1 MAYFDTDTTIDYLI
15 EVNSNEGMWYC
26 EELYI
31 YDATVTVVDGGSF
44 YMQGYDPMYSTPD
57 AYYYSYQSIYISN
70 GATLKAEYAEESN
83 LIYTDCPY
91 VAMSVYGAVDLKN
104 ANIYLGCDDSHY
116 HNSYATLPFTNR
128 LYVCG
133 SISMNGG
140 SLTVEPYFYYSEY
153 DEVRS
158 DETAV
163 MNFTN
168 VAVNAAISSAGTLC
182 ANKSTFSRKLSIHL
196 QSGDSLSEKLSGSG
210 NTFTQQELFCLN
222 GYGGD
227 FSDVWGFIGETE
239 AEKPFIAFS
248 VGSGLT
254 VQTSKPKAGLE
265 HVGYCYVGGD
275 KSAQVIINADSPLLI
290 GSQDINDGT
299 TLSAQFEKN
308 ADAIRAVTDSNIYW
322 VKYSGTIGLQNANI
336 DLSGADTGSISMYSD
351 SGFQVESGMLDFSDV
366 KVTLSGTSFLNVKNG
381 RLLTNVGVEAT
392 SGTQISLDSVEVE
405 GVIQI
410 SAGAHAEIV
419 DSVVSELHVSLLAGA
434 VTITGNDFSN
444 VIIKLLDV
452 NAGGKINLSGN
463 NWGTTD
469 RDVIIARLG
478 NYAGNV
484 YLGELEGEYTGTE
497 TFLVTNTNDAG
508 EGSLRHAVK
517 LASAYSGTRR
527 TEIAFDAA
535 LAGSSICLASD
546 LTVSS
551 ATSLVN
557 LKDNPVSITGGA
569 LIVESDI
576 KLNNMVIEAIVL
588 AQGVSVVGS
597 NNVLTGGGEV
607 LRVESPNVYLGLLEL
622 SVEKP
627 ETAYINIA
635 CGINNGVLG
644 LDMLGIPYV
653 VTQDTEILGSTQVDN
668 GEKLVLE
675 SGVKVDWVAG
685 DLTIAGELIID
696 NENLTNSVTCTDNHD
711 IKVLDGGKVEWE
723 NANVDL
729 HGGSLRLD
737 GVGCIVNQTGGTMK
751 GNVVL
756 HNKGGVYTA
765 MNAVITG
772 YVKSDTSNAT
782 DSVINL
788 TGCHVKGDVEAFF
801 ADANIQDSQ
810 VDGEVWASRGAV
822 VVKNSTLRGKISC
835 DWSQSSIAL
844 ENCLIDGWFDTT
856 YLNKI
861 SGTGNVLKGDKIAE
875 SHYSELSNL
884 TSLLSFVSEIEAENP
899 YVELSEP
906 LRIDSDVTMVSLS
919 SIGAAKLEYRV
930 DGWQDDL
937 DSYGYVYLYDC
948 PMSYIESGNTLTLGE
963 GVRLNIGG
971 GGGEVSI
978 MADSYS
984 VDVAVMDAV
993 LRAMVGKDGYVY
1005 FDTPYYNYFNF
1016 YCRNLLNGLVI
1027 NGNLEANYETVQN
1040 AIAATESHVRI
1051 SVGSMFDGY
1060 AAYDGTLHLKNAG
1073 ISLAGESSDV
1083 IVGTGSTAS
1092 MTGGCFAATEGWVNY
1107 GTTILDAVEVRNNVQ
1122 SSGNLTLTHTLHS
1135 ADVILEDGATAMI
1148 ENTMGIVS
1156 LILKGSVN
1164 VSSITQNDFS
1174 HTTIDLSSYV
1184 GSAIDLSGNYW
1195 GADVTSLEDIA
1206 SQIQGYSQS
1215 KVIISDWLASAPA
1228 RTDVVCVTNTNDS
1241 GEGSLRWAVEK
1252 AASLEGEE
1260 LSKVVFDEAI
1270 SGEIIELKS
1279 DLVIPEGVNVVF
1291 HRGVAIDL
1299 SEVEK
1304 LTVKGSITSE
1314 NGENAE
1320 AFTVSDPTA
1329 QGLVLIEGAAN
1340 LKNIVFGERVSVGVT
1355 GSITL
1360 DGCRITGSLFYAE
1373 GAQVKLNNM
1382 EISFPISGAG
1392 QASKF
1397 ELNECELCVSLG
1409 GFASLDGLKGSG
1421 NIIKTTEILS
1431 LGTETEAFT
1440 GTTDALNDLISEED
1454 IAASSYINIVR
1465 LGDCSLNTLQL
1476 PIGYKA
1482 YSDVVVDG
1490 MVTLD
1495 EGVRLSLIEGDLL
1508 IESGD
1513 ISAIWE
1519 GAGDGSNAAL
1529 CFDGDSQVITLTGG
1543 AELVMKNAGL
1553 YASDSLTLNV
1563 ESGSV
1568 RLNNSLMQVDGL
1580 AAVISAASSISIIRS
1595 SFAMDGSVS
1604 EMHIYGQG
1612 ELEDS
1617 NLSGLLIEVGA
1628 SENFKMTGC
1637 SGLVSLSFINTPAM
1651 TLIRDNDFST
1661 TSIDV
1666 SALGDAQIDLSGN
1679 YWGTTNKEE
1688 IIDRIIGY
1696 SEDKIIL
1703 DSWLGG
1709 VAGEEFKLEGVV
1721 GKTLLSAEST
1731 TLTLSF
1737 SQAVSMDSIS
1747 ADSLYMLSVCGERV
1761 DFTGFRQDG
1770 TRVIAEFAPLA
1781 SDGQYNIV
1789 VGNTIRSETGQLI
1802 SMQGENMQL
1811 LVTADVTPESVESI
1825 RLQDAS
1831 VIQYLDVLLNGEISP
1846 DTVDLDAIALTT
1858 PSGSTLSMKSW
1869 NMPTR
1874 RILRLYVDGITE
1886 IGEYQLILPSTLSDA
1901 AGNVVTD
1908 AGTEIT
1914 FVVQSADVAV
1924 EVSDAVYSA
1933 TTDGMC
1939 ELSVTVQNN
1948 GNLSIENGALE
1959 LWLTEDGKLTDSSLL
1974 LHTQTIEE
1982 LAADSIENIQVLLNF
1997 GKVSNLQEGEYT
2009 IVAKVSADERYS
2021 SFSHDNVG
2029 TVGSLSLTYPTA
2041 ADLSLNIFTDVETI
2055 QPGQTL
2061 TVRLTV
2067 SNEGNE
2073 NAGNVGHV
2081 IFGIIPEGGN
2091 VEDMLQ
2097 IHSLDV
2103 SAMSLNAGSSSG
2115 VDVQMIIPSDI
2126 LVSGNVQLVA
2136 KLDTD
2141 VYELPGTMENN
2152 TSLSGVVSL
2161 AKMLGITAS
2170 VESVLEGS
2178 STKVVYIIT
2187 RTGDCSEA
2195 LTINLDSKQIDRLGL
2210 PQTVTIAAGQRQARV
2225 QASVVNDTDFVG
2237 DVPTTITVHAEGYIS
2252 SSVDLTILEDEY
2264 PTISVALEP
2273 SDVTEGA
2280 DSTLRGTVSI
2290 NKVYANDVA
2299 VKLGSNYSGQI
2310 KAPSMVT
2317 IKAGETSA
2325 TFEAEVLDDE
2335 TAEIDKEVTIT
2346 AAATGFNSGS
2356 ASVVV
2361 RDDDIPQ
2368 VELILH
2374 TDIVSESDGY
2384 YAVNA
2389 TLVRSGGSTEA
2400 ITVRL
2405 QDVDGLG
2412 LILPPSIPI
2421 GAGETRVKFIIGVV
2435 DDSLAN
2441 GERTGKIR
2449 GSITIDDCGCDAS
2462 TSSGGG
2468 IFESVLT
2475 VQDNDSPT
2483 LSVSLSKT
2491 VLREG
2496 GQEMAILTITSN
2508 YVSDTDVVVSLED
2521 AGLLNLPASLVIPA
2535 GRSAISCEI
2544 SAKADGV
2551 TDGTQHTTIL
2561 AKAEGFISGRGYMQV
2576 TDMDIPDLVID
2587 SVSLDG
2593 YAIAGQKTTVMVTL
2607 RNQGYASSGSSV
2619 PVVLSLSDG
2628 TMLGLIHTEND
2639 LLAGDVVTLAAEI
2652 TMPEVSGQFFVSAEV
2667 DQSDSIDELI
2677 ETNNI
2682 KSSGII
2688 TIGSG
2693 YSVSAELVQDVL
2705 YSAGTLSITGVL
2717 TADASGLPI
2726 EGQLV
2731 NLYMYRNGILLKT
2744 LTVEATADGSFATDF
2759 QIPTGL
2765 GGEYSVKAGV
2775 FSDMSDTLDRAMVA
2789 ALHTTT
2795 DSKSLQWLLD
2805 VGDSQTGTV
2814 TITNSGA
2821 VDLHGVSLQV
2831 AGLPDNIT
2839 FRIEEKVVDLTVG
2852 ESAVFHYS
2860 VSGESLNVGSLFS
2873 SVLLSATSD
2882 EGTVLNINGYS
2893 YVKNAAA
2900 DLRISMQ
2907 ENVYIVNQDSV
2918 RYLEMTVTNYGG
2930 GDSGNV
2936 HVTLPTGADWLSL
2949 YSGATIENLASG
2961 ESATVV
2967 LKVDATASVVN
2978 LNAPQTCPIVI
2989 NADNADGKKL
2999 SFDVTFV
3006 DTEMASL
3013 QVNVYDSFSLQGGSG
3028 ASGMSGA
3035 RASLFNAYTRELVD
3049 IVYADENG
3057 NVNFGELNGGK
3068 YYMYI
3073 DADGCYRYKANIS
3086 LEPGEVKTLD
3096 AWMTNS
3102 TVEYTFT
3109 VKEKDIEEKYTL
3121 EQEVTYNTNV
3131 PDAVIVFD
3139 QEYIA
3144 LPDLEFGNTYYVSF
3158 SVSNYGLTSALDFLV
3173 DLPELEHVSFTLLN
3187 PIDELPALTSQEFW
3201 LEVVVDD
3208 APQEKGA
3215 YSNSDFV
3222 CVDALVDVRRRVCN
3236 RKTGEWEYVSTGIKT
3251 TREICFIK
3259 DTDSSSPG
3267 SVSPDKVHTNTPDI
3281 PNWEQIISREP
3292 ARGVSGPLISFVSE
3306 SESCVKSCLVQV
3318 KEFLDENLTV
3328 SGILK
3333 DKAID
3338 LVKDIALKN
3347 PIVLGTWLAGKAIWN
3362 MGASLLGKNV
3372 DWIEVALDIGSD
3384 LPVVGTLFEWAGKV
3398 YELWNIAEQCNIELE
3413 APELATRIEN
3423 LKQQSMQMATSLMN
3437 IINSMVFSVSGI
3449 GSILRLSERLFE
3461 KLFGR
3466 DFSFAPEALSLELIK
3481 KVFNEAINFGTAF
3494 GNFTTNISAIIDQL
3508 EENSN
3513 SKGAVIDVEA
3523 VVEEIQVQRI
3533 SEEQR
3538 LALHSMEFATSFD
3551 EGELDAIIDRWNRTI
3566 DYLDRGITSVEQLEE
3581 GENADFFTHDY
3592 IETLMK
3598 SSIEDNELMLSGD
3611 KDAFFSEV
3619 EESYQSMVDEI
3630 NVLNA
3635 GVCASVQLK
3644 FTQTAAMTR
3653 EAFEGLFTLT
3663 NGGLQGD
3670 LTDLRFRVFV
3680 TDMNG
3685 VDVTEHFSISYYGI
3699 EGFDSIVAGDGGIT
3713 DAVLKANG
3721 AGEITIQYIPDRYL
3735 AAEASQQYYFGAEL
3749 SYVEADTGK
3758 LREIAMAP
3766 VTMTINPSPSLEL
3779 HYFLTEAVYSDDPHT
3794 LAEVEATQKG
3804 EVGLL
3809 VKNKG
3814 NGIAKNFTLSDLE
3827 AEFES
3832 NEKGLAL
3839 ELSML
3844 GSSLNGGDL
3853 QQTGMSLNFG
3863 NLEGGSSSTAVWYF
3877 TTNLHGRFTDYSAT
3891 YTRIDSLGDEA
3902 FVISGTDTDV
3912 SLIES
3917 VTPHFL
3923 VRSFQA
3929 DGDTKTDFL
3938 VNDEADAAGAAD
3950 GIFFGDGSYAAVN
3963 AVLAAGSSCG
3973 ELGGGSNT
3981 ITLNMFVEEGWN
3993 YFRINDPGKGSY
4005 RIESIRVG
4013 EMNIAAD
4020 MIWQTDRVF
4029 AFDGSP
4035 TYVDR
4040 LHWVAEFAQ
4049 SGYVDF
4055 TVTYSSV
4062 DVDAPKVESISGVK
4076 DKAILRE
4083 SVDSLLIT
4091 FNEAVNIET
4100 FSLSNISLKLQNEAV
4115 HLDGLTWE
4123 WRDDNKSLRITN
4135 LSKFT
4140 QNDGLYVLQVLNHN
4154 VEDAYGNAGDGA
4166 GRQLMW
4172 TKATSKVAIK
4182 LVDGYSNRKM
4192 NKRVD
4197 SLLVTFTTSVAE
4209 FGIDAISIM
4218 HTAVDG
4224 TQTKVDDLSGL
4235 TIRALNEARTQFA
4248 IEGVDSIQNSG
4259 DGNYS
4264 MTISC
4269 EKVKDFSGNL
4279 GAGFLPAD
4287 WSLYEALPVVKSHS
4301 FIESEIV
4308 LQVIDTLELHFSH
4321 AIGKLDMSKVSLHCN
4336 GEAYVCENL
4345 GYTIDSNDAS
4355 KVIITGMSKA
4365 SPVGKAALVNDGK
4378 WQVAVDLS
4386 GVEDV
4391 YGNIGTGVYQT
4402 EWVVDTTAPDSL
4414 VRLSLNGKD
4423 TLAVAERE
4431 TTIGVALPEPG
4442 LQVSIYDK
4450 GATEQGLGTLL
4461 WSGLVEGSALEERV
4475 ELLNVGARVLS
4486 IVTTDAAGNT
4496 TTNTYDVLVDTVVLT
4511 ASMNLEDSYKTLP
4524 NSVLITFSAPA
4535 SDLPLSALSLSV
4547 DGEKF
4552 SLEGVNLTK
4561 QSDTQW
4567 VLSGLATLSDI
4578 IGNYA
4583 LSVDMSTVTKLASG
4597 LQGQG
4602 IYTQS
4607 FAYDPISEV
4616 RVANCEI
4623 TAEEQ
4628 SLTRLSI
4635 SFTTD
4640 INYEELLGADLL
4652 REAVRLVNQADGS
4665 ITELVASG
4673 FSYAEHTLT
4682 WSGDLALDGGRYAVV
4697 LDPTILT
4704 AANGSPLVGNNGASV
4719 NSLTSFRGDMAM
4731 LGVSGESY
4739 SAPYATDWNNDGYVD
4754 LLIGEKVGNEGKVR
4768 LYLNDGKNR
4777 FVNYSYVQ
4785 SNGGDLSVFASGCQG
4800 VVVAMQD
4807 LTGDGVADLVAGL
4820 SDGAVYYYTGC
4831 SDGTFGTA
4839 TQLMDASV
4847 AGSRAYPTF
4856 HDWNGDGVSDLVV
4869 GTGSGHVKVAMGVRN
4884 TSSGALSFS
4893 IPVSIAEIEV
4903 PGRAAPAFADVNGD
4917 GVSDMIVGAGDGS
4930 LSLYY
4935 GTDSGF
4941 SKVSSWKL
4949 ADISW
4954 ERSRVSLTDLNGD
4967 NTLDLIV
4974 GGSTGAVYVVYG
4986 SKLNGSWSKAFE
4998 VKAGELSIKTTSVD
5012 HIGKSATFSWTV
5024 WNPTPEATYVVE
5036 IADNA
5041 GFSDAT
5047 VYEVTDLTLTLN
5059 NLAEGSIY
5067 WRVSVKGGAKPAVL
5081 GTMFTVDTVAPVAPM
5096 GLEAI
5101 QQDGKV
5107 TFRWN
5112 AVTDASSVK
5121 YELRMSRSADF
5132 ASATVIIVEEPTA
5145 TMSGLAAGDW
5155 FWQVRAVDASDNVG
5169 AWSTAEKGFTIE
5181 DVIIPDTP
5189 DNVYHAQNLVVSEDG
5204 DLVSGYWDA
5213 DKTGQSDSLLCW
5225 AASASNMLAWW
5236 QNRYDLQNFTSQDV
5250 PATAD
5255 AIFNAFT
5262 ANWNNAS
5269 GRETY
5274 GLIWWVSG
5282 KTEDAAYHEF
5292 YSKNYTGG
5300 TDVGEYYAVHYDEI
5314 STDLLVKEVSLTG
5327 TSAEQI
5333 ATDWASV
5340 YESGGIMSVGVY
5352 RTMGSTSLSGG
5363 HTLTLWSFS
5372 TDASGRLCSMTVTDS
5387 DDKADALLTLNLAYN
5402 VTQGYYQINQ
5412 VDSALHGYLL
5422 GDYSSLGAFHATDSD
5437 NNNVSDA
5444 SEIVLESTGGD
5455 DSLAEAV
5462 VSDWVGSGDTQ
5473 DYYSIKATG
5482 AGSYAVSINAAD
5494 IDGTLLLSV
5503 GTMNAAGEFVVE
5515 QDLLINPNSAIHAL
5529 GGVSLQAGEQYYICV
5544 QTQDTTAETEYE
5556 LRVLGDVVDKAY
5568 ITANN
5573 SVAKATKLQ
5582 ESSGSSAAIASWVG
5596 TGDAQDYYRF
5606 EMAADGRLS
5615 INLSGL
5621 EQNAKV
5627 RVYQE
5632 REGGE
5637 LSQKLS
5643 TTAKAASGLDRTLSL
5658 TSGVYY
5664 IEIASY
5670 DMGAGL
5676 YNSTY
5681 ALELEKEEAGVRKG
5695 YTIANA

>member
-1 MAYFDTDTTIDYLI
+1 MAYFDIDTTIDYLV
-15 EVNSNEGMWYC
+15 EVFSNDGMGYC
-26 EELYI
+26 DQLYI
-31 YDATVTVVDGGSF
+31 YDATVTVIDGGSF
-44 YMQGYDPMYSTPD
+44 HMQGYDPSYSTPD
-57 AYYYSYQSIYISN
+57 TYYYAYQSIYVSTD
-70 GATLKAEYAEESN
+70 ATLKSEYTEEAN
-83 LIYTDCPY
+83 LIYSDCPY
-91 VAMSVYGAVDLKN
+91 VAMSIDGTVDLKN
-104 ANIYLGCDDSHY
+104 AKIYLGGDDSHY
-116 HNSYATLPFTNR
+116 HDSYSSPYFTSR
-128 LYVCG
+128 IYVSG
-133 SISMNGG
+133 SFSMNGG

-153 DEVRS
+153 DEVRCAE
-158 DETAV
+158 DAV
-163 MNFTN
+163 MTFTN
-168 VAVNAAISSAGTLC
+168 VDVDAAISSAGVLC
-182 ANKSTFSRKLSIHL
+182 ANRSTFSRKLTIQL
-196 QSGDSLSEKLSGSG
+196 DSGDSLSEKLLGSG
-210 NTFTQQELFCLN
+210 NTFTQQELFYLD

-239 AEKPFIAFS
+239 AENSFIAFS
-248 VGSGLT
+248 VGTGKT
-254 VQTSKPKAGLE
+254 VQIGKPKAGLE

-275 KSAQVIINADSPLLI
+275 KSAQVIINEGTPLLI
-290 GSQDINDGT
+290 GAQNINDGT
-299 TLSAQFEKN
+299 TLSAHFEKN
-308 ADAIRAVTDSNIYW
+308 ADAIRAVADSNISW
-322 VKYSGTIGLQNANI
+322 VKYGGTISLQNANI
-336 DLSGADTGSISMYSD
+336 DLSEAGTGSISMYSD
-351 SGFQVESGMLDFSDV
+351 SGFQVESGTLDFSET
-366 KVTLSGTSFLNVKNG
+366 KLTLRGTSFLNMKNG
-381 RLLTNVGVEAT
+381 RLLTNAEVEAT
-392 SGTQISLDSVEVE
+392 SGTKISLDSVDVD
-405 GVIQI
+405 GLIKI

-419 DSVVSELHVSLLAGA
+419 DSVISELQISLLAGD
-434 VTITGNDFSN
+434 VTISGNDFSN
-444 VIIKLLDV
+444 ATIKLLDA

-469 RDVIIARLG
+469 REVIIARLG
-478 NYAGNV
+478 DYADNI

-508 EGSLRHAVK
+508 EGSLRCALE
-517 LASAYSGTRR
+517 LAAAYSGTRR
-527 TEIAFDAA
+527 TEIVFDSA
-535 LAGSSICLASD
+535 LAGSSIHLASD
-546 LTVSS
+546 LTISS
-551 ATSLVN
+551 TTGIVN
-557 LKDNPVSITGGA
+557 LKDNPVSIIGGA

-576 KLNNMVIEAIVL
+576 KLNNMALEALVL
-588 AQGVSVVGS
+588 AQGVSVEGS

-607 LRVESPNVYLGLLEL
+607 LRVESPNVYLGMLEL
-622 SVEKP
+622 SVEQP
-627 ETAYINIA
+627 DTAYINID
-635 CGINNGVLG
+635 CSINNGVLG

-653 VTQDTEILGSTQVDN
+653 VTQDTEILGSTQVDK

-685 DLTIAGELIID
+685 DLTIAGELIIE
-696 NENLTNSVTCTDNHD
+696 NENLTDSVTCADNHD

-729 HGGSLRLD
+729 HGGVLRLN

-756 HNKGGVYTA
+756 HNKSGVYTA
-765 MNAVITG
+765 TNAVITG
-772 YVKSDTSNAT
+772 YVKSDTSNAA

-788 TGCHVKGDVEAFF
+788 TGCHVKGDVEAYY

-810 VDGEVWASRGAV
+810 VDGEVWASRGDV

-930 DGWQDDL
+930 DGWKDDL
-937 DSYGYVYLYDC
+937 DSYGYVYFYDY

-971 GGGEVSI
+971 GGGEVNI
-978 MADSYS
+978 MVDAS
-984 VDVAVMDAV
+984 VDASFMDAM
-993 LRAMVGKDGYVY
+993 LKTMVGEDGYVY
-1005 FDTPYYNYFNF
+1005 ADSPYYTYFNF
-1016 YCRNLLNGLVI
+1016 FCSNLLNGLVI
-1027 NGNLEANYETVQN
+1027 NGNLEADYETVQN
-1040 AIAATESHVRI
+1040 AITAKESHVRI
-1051 SVGSMFDGY
+1051 AVGCVNEGS
-1060 AAYDGTLHLKNAG
+1060 LQLKNAG
-1073 ISLAGESSDV
+1073 INLAGESSDV

-1092 MTGGCFAATEGWVNY
+1092 MTGGTFAATEGWVNY
-1107 GTTILDAVEVRNNVQ
+1107 GTTILDAVEVRNNVR
-1122 SSGNLTLTHTLHS
+1122 SSGDLTLTHTLHS
-1135 ADVILEDGATAMI
+1135 ADVLLEDGSTATI
-1148 ENTMGIVS
+1148 ENTMGIGS
-1156 LILKGSVN
+1156 LVLKDEVQ
-1164 VSSITQNDFS
+1164 VSSITENDFS
-1174 HTTIDLSSYV
+1174 HTTIDLSSYS

-1195 GADVTSLEDIA
+1195 GADVTTLEDITA
-1206 SQIQGYSQS
+1206 RILGYSAS
-1215 KVIISDWLASAPA
+1215 KVIISDWLASAPE
-1228 RTDVVCVTNTNDS
+1228 RTDVVNVTNTNDS

-1252 AASLEGEE
+1252 AASFDGEV
-1260 LSKVVFDEAI
+1260 LPKVVFDEAI
-1270 SGEIIELKS
+1270 SDEVIELKS

-1304 LTVKGSITSE
+1304 LTVKGSITAE
-1314 NGENAE
+1314 NGENVKI
-1320 AFTVSDPTA
+1320 FTVNDSSA

-1340 LKNIVFGERVSVGVT
+1340 LKNIVFGERVSVGVA
-1355 GSITL
+1355 GSMAL
-1360 DGCRITGSLFYAE
+1360 DGCGIAGSLFCAD
-1373 GAQVKLNNM
+1373 GAQVELNNM
-1382 EISFPISGAG
+1382 EINFPISNAG
-1392 QASKF
+1392 QASQF
-1397 ELNECELCVSLG
+1397 EMNDCDLYASLG
-1409 GFASLDGLKGSG
+1409 EFTSLEGLNGSG
-1421 NIIKTTEILS
+1421 NSVRETEILS

-1440 GTTDALNDLISEED
+1440 GTTDVLNELFAEEASPT
-1454 IAASSYINIVR
+1454 AAYVTILR
-1465 LGDCSLNTLQL
+1465 LGDCTLNALQL
-1476 PIGYKA
+1476 PISYRANSGA
-1482 YSDVVVDG
+1482 VVDG
-1490 MVTLD
+1490 KVSLD
-1495 EGVRLSLIEGDLL
+1495 AGVCVSLIEGDLL
-1508 IESGD
+1508 VESGG
-1513 ISAIWE
+1513 ISASWE
-1519 GAGDGSNAAL
+1519 GAGESTNDAL
-1529 CFDGDSQVITLTGG
+1529 RFEGDSQVITLSGES
-1543 AELVMKNAGL
+1543 ELVLKNAGL
-1553 YASDSLTLNV
+1553 CALNSLALNV

-1568 RLNNSLMQVDGL
+1568 LLNHSLLSIDGL
-1580 AAVISAASSISIIRS
+1580 AAVVSADSSISIIGS
-1595 SFAMDGSVS
+1595 EFAGTGLARKIS
-1604 EMHIYGQG
+1604 ILGQA

-1617 NLSGLLIEVGA
+1617 NLLGVQIEVGA
-1628 SENFKMTGC
+1628 SENFKMAGC
-1637 SGLVSLSFINTPAM
+1637 SGLVSLSFADTPVM
-1651 TLIRDNDFST
+1651 TVIRDNDFST

-1666 SALGDAQIDLSGN
+1666 SALGNAQIDLSGN
-1679 YWGTTNKEE
+1679 YWGTTDKQE
-1688 IIDRIIGY
+1688 IIDKIIGY
-1696 SEDKIIL
+1696 SEEKVIL

-1709 VAGEEFKLEGVV
+1709 AAGEEFKLEGVV
-1721 GKTLLSAEST
+1721 GKTLLSADST
-1731 TLTLSF
+1731 TLTLNF
-1737 SQAVSMDSIS
+1737 SHAVEMESIS
-1747 ADSLYMLSVCGERV
+1747 TDSLYMLSVSGERV
-1761 DFTGFRQDG
+1761 DFTGFRLDG
-1770 TRVIAEFAPLA
+1770 TLLIAEFAPLA
-1781 SDGQYNIV
+1781 NDGQYNIV
-1789 VGNTIRSETGQLI
+1789 VCNTIRSEAGQKI
-1802 SMQGENMQL
+1802 SMQGENTL
-1811 LVTADVTPESVESI
+1811 LPVTADVTPESVESI
-1825 RLQDAS
+1825 RLHDAS

-1846 DTVDLDAIALTT
+1846 DTVDLDEISLTT
-1858 PSGSTLSMKSW
+1858 PSGSTLSVKSW

-1886 IGEYQLILPSTLSDA
+1886 IGEYQLALPSSLADA

-1908 AGTEIT
+1908 AGAEIA

-1924 EVSDAVYSA
+1924 VVSDAVYSA
-1933 TTDGMC
+1933 TTDGSC
-1939 ELSVTVQNN
+1939 EVSVTVQNN
-1948 GNLSIENGALE
+1948 GNLGMEKGVLE
-1959 LWLTEDGKLTDSSLL
+1959 LWLTKDGKLTERSLL
-1974 LHTQTIEE
+1974 LYTQTIDE
-1982 LAADSIENIQVLLNF
+1982 LAANAVENLQVLLNL
-1997 GKVSNLQEGEYT
+1997 GKVSDLQEGEYT
-2009 IVAKVSADERYS
+2009 IVAKVSADEKYS
-2021 SFSHDNVG
+2021 SLVQDNVA
-2029 TVGSLSLTYPTA
+2029 TVGSLALTYPTA
-2041 ADLSLNIFTDVETI
+2041 ADLSLKISTDAETI

-2061 TVRLTV
+2061 TVRLTL

-2073 NAGNVGHV
+2073 NAGNVGTV
-2081 IFGIIPEGGN
+2081 ILGIIPEGGN
-2091 VEDMLQ
+2091 ADDMLQ
-2097 IHSLDV
+2097 IHSMDI
-2103 SAMSLNAGSSSG
+2103 STLNLVAGFSMG
-2115 VDVQMIIPSDI
+2115 VDVQMTIPSDI
-2126 LVSGNVQLVA
+2126 SVSGNVQLVA

-2141 VYELPGTMENN
+2141 VYELPGTTENN
-2152 TSLSGVVSL
+2152 TALSEVISL
-2161 AKMLGITAS
+2161 AKSLGITAS
-2170 VESVLEGS
+2170 VESVAEGS
-2178 STKVVYIIT
+2178 STKVVYVIT

-2195 LTINLDSKQIDRLGL
+2195 LTINLDSDQMERLGL
-2210 PQTVTIAAGQRQARV
+2210 PQTVTIAAGQRQTRV
-2225 QASVVNDTDFVG
+2225 QAAVVDDADFAGDT
-2237 DVPTTITVHAEGYIS
+2237 PTTITASAGGYIS
-2252 SSVDLTILEDEY
+2252 SSVDLTILEDEQ

-2273 SDVTEGA
+2273 TEVTEGK

-2290 NKVYANDVA
+2290 NTVYATDVE
-2299 VKLGSNYSGQI
+2299 VKLGSNFSGQI
-2310 KAPSMVT
+2310 KAPATVT
-2317 IKAGETSA
+2317 IKAGETAAS
-2325 TFEAEVLDDE
+2325 FEAEVLNDE

-2346 AAATGFNSGS
+2346 AAATGFNSGA

-2412 LILPPSIPI
+2412 LILPPSIPM

-2449 GSITIDDCGCDAS
+2449 GTITIDDCGCDAS

-2468 IFESVLT
+2468 IFESTLT

-2496 GQEMAILTITSN
+2496 GQEMATLTITSN

-2521 AGLLNLPASLVIPA
+2521 AGLLNLPASLIIPA
-2535 GRSAISCEI
+2535 GSSSITCEI

-2551 TDGTQHTTIL
+2551 TDGTQYTTIT

-2576 TDMDIPDLVID
+2576 TDMDMPDLVID
-2587 SVSLDG
+2587 SVSLDEH
-2593 YAIAGQKTTVMVTL
+2593 AIAGQKTTVTVTL

-2628 TMLGLIHTEND
+2628 TILGLIHTESA
-2639 LLAGDVVTLAAEI
+2639 LQAGDVVTLTAEI
-2652 TMPEVSGQFFVSAEV
+2652 TLPEVSGQFFVSAEV

-2682 KSSGII
+2682 KSSGIVS
-2688 TIGSG
+2688 IGSG
-2693 YSVSAELVQDVL
+2693 YSVSAEWVQDVL
-2705 YSAGTLSITGVL
+2705 YSAGALDITGVL
-2717 TADASGLPI
+2717 SAEADGLPI

-2731 NLYMYRNGILLKT
+2731 NLYIYRNGILLKT
-2744 LTVEATADGSFATDF
+2744 LTTESAADGSFATDF
-2759 QIPTGL
+2759 QIPAGL
-2765 GGEYSVKAGV
+2765 GGVYSVKAGV
-2775 FSDMSDTLDRAMVA
+2775 YSDMSDTLDSAKVA
-2789 ALHTTT
+2789 ALSTTT

-2821 VDLHGVSLQV
+2821 VDLHGVNLQV
-2831 AGLPDNIT
+2831 AGLPDNIS
-2839 FRIEEKVVDLTVG
+2839 FLIDEKAVDLAVG
-2852 ESAVFHYS
+2852 ESAVFHYT
-2860 VSGESLNVGSLFS
+2860 VSGESLNVGSQFS
-2873 SVLLSATSD
+2873 GVFLSASSD
-2882 EGTVLNINGYS
+2882 EGTCLNINGYS
-2893 YVKNAAA
+2893 YVKNADA
-2900 DLRISMQ
+2900 DLRLSMQ
-2907 ENVYIVNQDSV
+2907 ESAYTVNQDSV

-2930 GDSGNV
+2930 GDSGKV
-2936 HVTLPTGADWLSL
+2936 HITLPTGAEWLSL

-2967 LKVDATASVVN
+2967 LKVDATASEVA

-3013 QVNVYDSFSLQGGSG
+3013 QVNVYDSFSLQGSG
-3028 ASGMSGA
+3028 VAGMSGA

-3049 IVYADENG
+3049 VVYADENG

-3086 LEPGEVKTLD
+3086 LEPGEAKTLD

-3173 DLPELEHVSFTLLN
+3173 DLPELEHVTFTLLN

-3215 YSNSDFV
+3215 YSIGNFV

-3251 TREICFIK
+3251 TKEYCFIK

-3267 SVSPDKVHTNTPDI
+3267 SISPDRVVHTNTPDI
-3281 PNWEQIISREP
+3281 PNWEHIISREP
-3292 ARGVSGPLISFVSE
+3292 AGCVCGPYISFVSE
-3306 SESCVKSCLVQV
+3306 AEACVKSCLVQV
-3318 KEFLDENLTV
+3318 QEFIDDNLTF
-3328 SGILK
+3328 SGILYN
-3333 DKAID
+3333 KALD
-3338 LVKDIALKN
+3338 LVKDVAFKN
-3347 PIVLGTWLAGKAIWN
+3347 PLVLGTWLAGKAIWN
-3362 MGASLLGKNV
+3362 MGADMLGKNV
-3372 DWIEVALDIGSD
+3372 DWIEVSLDMGSD
-3384 LPVVGTLFEWAGKV
+3384 LPVIGTVFEWAGKI
-3398 YELWNIAEQCNIELE
+3398 YELWQIAEQCNVELE
-3413 APELATRIEN
+3413 APALAARIEN
-3423 LKQQSMQMATSLMN
+3423 LKKQSLQMASSLMN
-3437 IINSMVFSVSGI
+3437 IINSIVFSVTGI
-3449 GSILRLSERLFE
+3449 GSILRLSERMFE
-3461 KLFGR
+3461 KFFGR

-3481 KVFNEAINFGTAF
+3481 KVFQEAINFGTAF

-3508 EENSN
+3508 EENT
-3513 SKGAVIDVEA
+3513 KGAVIDVEA
-3523 VVEEIQVQRI
+3523 VVEEVQVQRI

-3538 LALHSMEFATSFD
+3538 LALHSMEFATTFE

-3566 DYLDRGITSVEQLEE
+3566 DYLDRGITSADQLEA
-3581 GENADFFTHDY
+3581 GENTDFFTHDY
-3592 IETLMK
+3592 MESLMK
-3598 SSIEDNELMLSGD
+3598 SAIADNELMLSGD
-3611 KDAFFSEV
+3611 KDAFFAEV

-3670 LTDLRFRVFV
+3670 LTNLSFRVFV

-3685 VDVTEHFSISYYGI
+3685 VDVTEHFAISYYGI
-3699 EGFDSIVAGDGGIT
+3699 EGFESVVAGEGGIT
-3713 DAVLKANG
+3713 GAVLKANG

-3758 LREIAMAP
+3758 LREIGMAP

-3779 HYFLTEAVYSDDPHT
+3779 HYFLTESVYSDDPHT
-3794 LAEVEATQKG
+3794 LAEVEAAQKG

-3809 VKNKG
+3809 VKNNG
-3814 NGIAKNFTLSDLE
+3814 NGVAKNFTLSDLE
-3827 AEFES
+3827 AEFEA

-3877 TTNLHGRFTDYSAT
+3877 TTNLHGRFTDYTAT

-3917 VTPHFL
+3917 ITPHFL

-3963 AVLAAGSSCG
+3963 AVLAVSSTSG

-3981 ITLNMFVEEGWN
+3981 ITLTMFVEEGWN
-3993 YFRINDPGKGSY
+3993 YFRINDPGQGNY
-4005 RIESIRVG
+4005 RIESISVG

-4049 SGYVDF
+4049 AGYVDF

-4062 DVDAPKVESISGVK
+4062 DVDAPTVESISGVE

-4083 SVDSLLIT
+4083 AVDSLLVT
-4091 FNEAVNIET
+4091 FNEEVNTET
-4100 FSLSNISLKLQNEAV
+4100 FNLSNISLKLQNEAV

-4123 WRDDNKSLRITN
+4123 WSDDNKSLRITN
-4135 LSKFT
+4135 LSKYT

-4154 VEDAYGNAGDGA
+4154 VEDSYGNAGDGA

-4172 TKATSKVAIK
+4172 TKATSKVALK
-4182 LVDGYSNRKM
+4182 MVDGYTDRKL

-4197 SLLVTFTTSVAE
+4197 TLLVTFTASIAE
-4209 FGIDAISIM
+4209 FGTDAISIT
-4218 HTAVDG
+4218 HTAADG
-4224 TQTKVDDLSGL
+4224 TKTEVDDLSGL
-4235 TIRALNEARTQFA
+4235 TIRVVDDARTQFA
-4248 IEGVDSIQNSG
+4248 IEGLDSIQNSG

-4264 MTISC
+4264 ITISS
-4269 EKVKDFSGNL
+4269 EKVKDTSGNF
-4279 GAGFLPAD
+4279 GTGFLPAD
-4287 WSLYEALPVVKSHS
+4287 WSLHEALPVVKSHT
-4301 FIESEIV
+4301 FLESEIV
-4308 LQVIDTLELHFSH
+4308 LQAIDTIELHFSH
-4321 AIGKLDMSKVSLHCN
+4321 AIGKMDLSKVSLYCN
-4336 GEAYVCENL
+4336 GEAYVCDSL
-4345 GYTIDSNDAS
+4345 DYTIDSNDTS
-4355 KVIITGMSKA
+4355 KVIISGMSQA

-4378 WQVAVDLS
+4378 WQVSVDLS
-4386 GVEDV
+4386 GVEDA
-4391 YGNIGTGVYQT
+4391 YGNVGSGVYHT
-4402 EWVVDTTAPDSL
+4402 DWLVDTTAPDAI
-4414 VRLSLNGKD
+4414 VRLTLNGKD
-4423 TLAVAERE
+4423 TLAVADRKITVGAE
-4431 TTIGVALPEPG
+4431 LPETG
-4442 LQVSIYDK
+4442 LLVSVYDK

-4461 WSGLVEGSALEERV
+4461 WSGPVEESVLEEQV
-4475 ELLNVGARVLS
+4475 DLLNVGARVLT
-4486 IVTTDAAGNT
+4486 IVTTDTAGNT

-4511 ASMNLEDSYKTLP
+4511 ATMNLEDSYKTLP
-4524 NSVLITFSAPA
+4524 DSVLITFSAPA

-4547 DGEKF
+4547 DGETL
-4552 SLEGVNLTK
+4552 SLEGASLTK
-4561 QSDTQW
+4561 RSDSQW
-4567 VLSGLATLSDI
+4567 ELSGLAALSDA
-4578 IGNYA
+4578 IGTYV
-4583 LSVDMSTVTKLASG
+4583 LSVDMSAISKLSSG

-4602 IYTQS
+4602 IYSQS

-4623 TAEEQ
+4623 ASESQ

-4635 SFTTD
+4635 SFTAD
-4640 INYEELLGADLL
+4640 INYEALLGSGLL
-4652 REAVRLVNQADGS
+4652 RDAVRLVNQADGS
-4665 ITELVASG
+4665 ITELEASG
-4673 FSYAEHTLT
+4673 FNYAERTLT

-4697 LDPTILT
+4697 LDPTLLT
-4704 AANGSPLVGNNGASV
+4704 ATNGSPLVGNSGASV
-4719 NSLTSFRGDMAM
+4719 NSLTSYRGDMTM
-4731 LGVSGESY
+4731 LGVAGESY

-4754 LLIGEKVGNEGKVR
+4754 LIIGEKVGNEGKVR

-4777 FVNYSYVQ
+4777 FVDYSYVQ
-4785 SNGGDLSVFASGCQG
+4785 SNGGDLSVSASGCQG
-4800 VVVAMQD
+4800 IVVAMQD
-4807 LTGDGVADLVAGL
+4807 LTGDGIADLVAGL
-4820 SDGAVYYYTGC
+4820 SDGSVYYYTGR
-4831 SDGTFGTA
+4831 SDGTLGAA
-4839 TQLMDASV
+4839 TELMDASI

-4869 GTGSGHVKVAMGVRN
+4869 GTGSGHVKVVMGVRN
-4884 TSSGALSFS
+4884 ASTGALTFS
-4893 IPVSIAEIEV
+4893 TPVSIAEIEV

-4930 LSLYY
+4930 LTLYY
-4935 GTDSGF
+4935 GTDNGF
-4941 SKVSSWKL
+4941 CKVSSWKL
-4949 ADISW
+4949 EDVSW
-4954 ERSRVSLTDLNGD
+4954 ERTRVSLADLNGD
-4967 NTLDLIV
+4967 STLDLIV
-4974 GGSTGAVYVVYG
+4974 GGSTGAVYAVYG
-4986 SKLNGSWSKAFE
+4986 SKLDGSWSKAFE
-4998 VKAGELSIKTTSVD
+4998 VKAGELSIKTTSVE
-5012 HIGKSATFSWTV
+5012 HTGKTAILSWTV
-5024 WNPTPEATYVVE
+5024 RNETPEAIYVVE
-5036 IADNA
+5036 IANNA
-5041 GFSDAT
+5041 GFADAS
-5047 VYEVTDLTLTLN
+5047 VYEVTERTLTLN
-5059 NLAEGSIY
+5059 NLAEGTTY
-5067 WRVSVKGGAKPAVL
+5067 WRVSVKGASNPAVE
-5081 GTMFTVDTVAPVAPM
+5081 GTMFTVDTVAPLAPI

-5101 QQDGKV
+5101 LQDGKV
-5107 TFRWN
+5107 TFRWA
-5112 AVTDASSVK
+5112 AVTDTGSVK
-5121 YELRMSRSADF
+5121 YELRVSHSEDFSSA
-5132 ASATVIIVEEPTA
+5132 SVISVDEPTA
-5145 TMSGLAAGDW
+5145 SMTGLAVGDW
-5155 FWQVRAVDASDNVG
+5155 FWQVRAVDASGNVG
-5169 AWSTAEKGFTIE
+5169 AWTTAEKSFSIE
-5181 DVIIPDTP
+5181 DVVTPDTP
-5189 DNVYHAQNLVVSEDG
+5189 DNVYHAQGLVVSEDG
-5204 DLVSGYWDA
+5204 ELMSGYWDA
-5213 DKTGQSDSLLCW
+5213 DKTGQGDSLLCW

-5236 QNRYDLQNFTSQDV
+5236 QNRYELQNFTSQDA

-5255 AIFNAFT
+5255 SIFHTFT
-5262 ANWNNAS
+5262 SNWNNAS
-5269 GRETY
+5269 GREKY

-5282 KTEDAAYHEF
+5282 ETEDAAYQDF

-5300 TDVGEYYAVHYDEI
+5300 TDVGEYYAAHYDEI
-5314 STDLLVKEVSLTG
+5314 STSQLVKEVSLTG
-5327 TSAEQI
+5327 VSAEQI
-5333 ATDWASV
+5333 AMDWASV

-5352 RTMGSTSLSGG
+5352 RTMGSASLSGG

-5387 DDKADALLTLNLAYN
+5387 DDKTDALLTLNLVYN

-5412 VDSALHGYLL
+5412 AGSSLHGYLL
-5422 GDYSSLGAFHATDSD
+5422 GDYSSLGAFQATDSD
-5437 NNNVSDA
+5437 NNEVSNA
-5444 SEIVLESTGGD
+5444 SGIVLESTGGD
-5455 DSLAEAV
+5455 GSYADAV
-5462 VSDWVGSGDTQ
+5462 VNDWLGKGDTQ
-5473 DYYSIKATG
+5473 DYFCISATKNGSYSFSLN
-5482 AGSYAVSINAAD
+5482 AGSIDTALWLSI
-5494 IDGTLLLSV
+5494 
-5503 GTMNAAGEFVVE
+5503 GTMNAAGDFVVD
-5515 QDLLINPNSAIHAL
+5515 QDLLINPDSAVQAL
-5529 GGVSLQAGEQYYICV
+5529 SGVNLKAGEQYYISV
-5544 QTQDTTAETEYE
+5544 KAHDNMETTEYSLSVSAE
-5556 LRVLGDVVDKAY
+5556 WVDESLVSN
-5568 ITANN
+5568 NN
-5573 SVAKATKLQ
+5573 SLSKATALSATGG
-5582 ESSGSSAAIASWVG
+5582 ESAIESWVG
-5596 TGDAQDYYRF
+5596 AGDALDYYRF
-5606 EMAADGRLS
+5606 EMAADGHLH
-5615 INLSGL
+5615 INLAGL
-5621 EQNAKV
+5621 EKNTKV
-5627 RVYQE
+5627 RLLQE
-5632 REGGE
+5632 RANGDIT
-5637 LSQKLS
+5637 QKLS
-5643 TTAKAASGLDRTLSL
+5643 TTAKVDSGLDRTLSL

-5664 IEIASY
+5664 LEIASY
-5670 DMGAGL
+5670 DMGSGL

-5681 ALELEKEEAGVRKG
+5681 ALELEQEENGTTKR